1 MGDLWVIYGDSR
13 FRVSWC
19 KTKRDISCVSDVF
32 SSGFISFL
40 SCVFWSCWVYVGML
54 ETLRCLP
61 PVKAKMAQ
69 REPAAPTTNSIQ
81 LSVPGKPHRSDI
93 VTWLRIHLELF
104 RYLRQEDLAQKNA

>member
-1 MGDLWVIYGDSR
+1 MVIHNSECRGVRQSVTHPLSI
-13 FRVSWC
+13 F
-19 KTKRDISCVSDVF
+19 ISC
-32 SSGFISFL
+32 L

-104 RYLRQEDLAQKNA
+104 RYLRQEDLAQKKA